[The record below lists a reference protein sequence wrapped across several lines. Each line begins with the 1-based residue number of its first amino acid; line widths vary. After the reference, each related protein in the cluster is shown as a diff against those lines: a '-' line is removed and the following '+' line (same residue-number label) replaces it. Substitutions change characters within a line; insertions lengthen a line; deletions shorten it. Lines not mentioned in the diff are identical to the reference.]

1 MPVTLKEYFLFLY
14 VPLPDRIKRKD
25 SITGIAI
32 GVDGELI
39 LKEGDQIKFN
49 WLYDGLWNQQT
60 FNSRPVISDML
71 SITIAASPR
80 RLGGDP
86 ISYDLDREDLVFLNP
101 LQSIIWSTIWF
112 SKDGS
117 ISENASADL
126 SIDLFAISDVKSEGS
141 EIFDVV
147 ITHKLTQKTFKGG
160 ETVFTE
166 TSKHVL
172 EIIDTS
178 RDQIYIGTVKD
189 DFVDLNTFKLGW
201 GRDKNGPT
209 YLGGFYAGKVKT
221 DYPVHAVAGLG
232 ADFYKYAPRED
243 FYSGIRAIC
252 LSTDLDE
259 LNNTPANQILE
270 SSLFGLLGD
279 SIWTSK
285 YLAVFAFLNTHTDIS
300 FSVSGKQRFYDVI
313 HGLQTQDWFDK
324 KDTVYLTNAE
334 DGDAFFFHD
343 TFSPYHSS
351 VSVTTGNNGAIFAPR
366 ISGINRLL
374 AGKGDDLIDLTTSES
389 LLLKF
394 PVREVRLGE
403 GNDILIGPFLEGY
416 GEEGDDLFIASSIS
430 YGATTM
436 HGGSGKD
443 AFGLIPTPE
452 VNGRIEKIYI
462 SDFSTG
468 EDKLKF
474 YLSNQQVEKHSAR
487 GINLLDKN
495 NIKPLADGNIS
506 WRYFS
511 FLDTWGGSNNLYEY
525 STIINMNS
533 RRWSVDDIEFL
544 TYNSKLIS

>member
-1 MPVTLKEYFLFLY
+1 

-39 LKEGDQIKFN
+39 LKEGDPIKFN

-60 FNSRPVISDML
+60 FNGKPVEYDKLYIQIVATPRKSESD
-71 SITIAASPR
+71 AFY
-80 RLGGDP
+80 
-86 ISYDLDREDLVFLNP
+86 YDLDKQDIVFLNP
-101 LQSIIWSTIWF
+101 TNPYLWSTNWE
-112 SKDGS
+112 SKDGKFL
-117 ISENASADL
+117 ENVSADL
-126 SIDLFAISDVKSEGS
+126 SINLFAISDVKTEGS
-141 EIFDVV
+141 EIFDLV
-147 ITHKLTQKTFKGG
+147 ITHKLTQKPLIGDVSF
-160 ETVFTE
+160 FTE
-166 TSKHVL
+166 TTKYVL

-178 RDQIYIGTVKD
+178 REQIYIGTAKD

-221 DYPVHAVAGLG
+221 DYPVYVVAGLG

-252 LSTDLDE
+252 LSTDLDK
-259 LNNTPANQILE
+259 LNNTPADQILE

-285 YLAVFAFLNTHTDIS
+285 YVAVFAFLNTHTDIT
-300 FSVSGKQRFYDVI
+300 FSVSGKQRFHDVI
-313 HGLQTQDWFDK
+313 QGLQTQDWFDK

-334 DGDAFFFHD
+334 GGDAFFLHD

-351 VSVTTGNNGAIFAPR
+351 VSVTTVNNGAFFAPR
-366 ISGINRLL
+366 IAGINRLL

-389 LLLKF
+389 LVLKF
-394 PVREVRLGE
+394 PVKEVRLGE
-403 GNDILIGPFLEGY
+403 GNDILIGPFLDGY
-416 GEEGDDLFIASSIS
+416 GEEGDDLFIASSIY
-430 YGATTM
+430 YGGTTM

-443 AFGLIPTPE
+443 TFGLIPTPE
-452 VNGRIEKIYI
+452 VNGRIEKISI

-468 EDKLKF
+468 EDKLRL
-474 YLSNQQVEKHSAR
+474 YLNNQQVEMHSSR
-487 GINLLDKN
+487 GINLLDNN

-533 RRWSVDDIEFL
+533 RKWSVDDIEFVA
-544 TYNSKLIS
+544 YSSKLIA

>member
-1 MPVTLKEYFLFLY
+1 M
-14 VPLPDRIKRKD
+14 PLPDRIKRKD

-39 LKEGDQIKFN
+39 LKEGDPIKFN

-60 FNSRPVISDML
+60 FNGKPVEYDKLYIQIVATPRKSESD
-71 SITIAASPR
+71 AFY
-80 RLGGDP
+80 
-86 ISYDLDREDLVFLNP
+86 YDLDKQDIVFLNP
-101 LQSIIWSTIWF
+101 TNPYLWSTNWE
-112 SKDGS
+112 SKDGKFL
-117 ISENASADL
+117 ENVSADL
-126 SIDLFAISDVKSEGS
+126 SINLFAISDVKTEGS
-141 EIFDVV
+141 EIFDLV
-147 ITHKLTQKTFKGG
+147 ITHKLTQKPLIGDVSF
-160 ETVFTE
+160 FTE
-166 TSKHVL
+166 TTKYVL

-178 RDQIYIGTVKD
+178 REQIYIGTAKD

-221 DYPVHAVAGLG
+221 DYPVYVVAGLG

-252 LSTDLDE
+252 LSTDLDK
-259 LNNTPANQILE
+259 LNNTPADQILE

-285 YLAVFAFLNTHTDIS
+285 YVAVFAFLNTHTDIT
-300 FSVSGKQRFYDVI
+300 FSVSGKQRFHDVI
-313 HGLQTQDWFDK
+313 QGLQTQDWFDK

-334 DGDAFFFHD
+334 GGDAFFLHD

-351 VSVTTGNNGAIFAPR
+351 VSVTTGNNGAFFAPR
-366 ISGINRLL
+366 IAGINRLL

-389 LLLKF
+389 LVLKF
-394 PVREVRLGE
+394 PVKEVRLGE
-403 GNDILIGPFLEGY
+403 GNDILIGPFLDGY
-416 GEEGDDLFIASSIS
+416 GEEGDDLFIASSIY
-430 YGATTM
+430 YGGTTM

-443 AFGLIPTPE
+443 TFGLIPTPE
-452 VNGRIEKIYI
+452 VNGRIEKISI

-468 EDKLKF
+468 EDKLRL
-474 YLSNQQVEKHSAR
+474 YLNNQQVEMHSSR
-487 GINLLDKN
+487 GINLLDNN

-533 RRWSVDDIEFL
+533 RKWSVDDIEFVA
-544 TYNSKLIS
+544 YSSKLIA